1 VSLKKCTDRKRS
13 CLFLIK
19 CISQIMLIMKSKLF
33 TSIVNSNQSKI
44 ESAKTIRY
52 PYLPTYS
59 IRHDLNCENSCNHNV
74 KDKDDDKHHIL
85 RKRHQYKLLHFVQ
98 QQFSVSNHQSGN
110 YPRFRN
116 KDARWN
122 ITYHLLRSTTK
133 SASKS
138 TALINSP
145 PVK

>member
-1 VSLKKCTDRKRS
+1 MHKPNYADYEIQVIYIHC
-13 CLFLIK
+13 
-19 CISQIMLIMKSKLF
+19 
-33 TSIVNSNQSKI
+33 
-44 ESAKTIRY
+44 Y

-116 KDARWN
+116 KDAR
-122 ITYHLLRSTTK
+122 
-133 SASKS
+133 
-138 TALINSP
+138 
-145 PVK
+145 